1 MLYSRIF
8 FNPSNIGIPIEITKY
23 VTSWSITNQIGAKQS
38 TFKITV
44 KNPNRYWNLSG
55 GEYVAFNAKGLDVG
69 TTFSFYVAEN
79 EAPSSL
85 SFEGTLQST
94 SVNSDSKRDLIDL
107 SGVDSNAILLANLWS
122 KGWKSMSASNI
133 VKDACKSALQNV
145 NVDGVQ
151 TTTKLVDY
159 TARYYPLWQ
168 ILQELGAP
176 NYTDANNQ
184 FITYSRYN
192 PTNHTT
198 YIYWGD
204 LNGES
209 STVFNTTDY
218 HVKSIINKRETE
230 GAVNHV
236 IYYAGLD
243 KNGVGI
249 TDHWFNPTIVGG
261 KLKSVWMNYEYVSDE
276 IKKRLGATAY
286 ADISNADFR
295 KLCAG
300 PGSLGESLAKLLV
313 IGLGNPRY
321 NIQVSMKGT
330 FAFAIGDLVRVT
342 SLSSNL
348 NRKLLRINEITQSFD
363 KNQGWITTIN
373 FKEDALAIISA

>member
-8 FNPSNIGIPIEITKY
+8 FNPSNVGIPIEITKY

-243 KNGVGI
+243 KNGV
-249 TDHWFNPTIVGG
+249 DN
-261 KLKSVWMNYEYVSDE
+261 
-276 IKKRLGATAY
+276 
-286 ADISNADFR
+286 
-295 KLCAG
+295 
-300 PGSLGESLAKLLV
+300 
-313 IGLGNPRY
+313 
-321 NIQVSMKGT
+321 
-330 FAFAIGDLVRVT
+330 
-342 SLSSNL
+342 
-348 NRKLLRINEITQSFD
+348 
-363 KNQGWITTIN
+363 
-373 FKEDALAIISA
+373 